1 MTRYELLHLLIA
13 QARTNGFDFR
23 KWYTAR
29 LGLPWESTRRSVET
43 LCAERRYYALLFSHE
58 FASSFWKDGGQ
69 ITFQVPNQTFTRRMA
84 DGSIATVSRKGYT
97 RRSTRPDAWRYHL
110 RELALAEDP
119 LRTMRKYLRVE
130 EDLDPDADDLPVP
143 SIAADQA
150 PPPAPA
156 GKPAP
161 AKIALVR
168 NRLT

>member
-1 MTRYELLHLLIA
+1 
-13 QARTNGFDFR
+13 
-23 KWYTAR
+23 
-29 LGLPWESTRRSVET
+29 
-43 LCAERRYYALLFSHE
+43 
-58 FASSFWKDGGQ
+58 
-69 ITFQVPNQTFTRRMA
+69 MA
-84 DGSIATVSRKGYT
+84 DGTIATVSRKAYT

-110 RELALAEDP
+110 RELALAEEP

-130 EDLDPDADDLPVP
+130 DDLDPEADDLPAP

-161 AKIALVR
+161 ARIALVR